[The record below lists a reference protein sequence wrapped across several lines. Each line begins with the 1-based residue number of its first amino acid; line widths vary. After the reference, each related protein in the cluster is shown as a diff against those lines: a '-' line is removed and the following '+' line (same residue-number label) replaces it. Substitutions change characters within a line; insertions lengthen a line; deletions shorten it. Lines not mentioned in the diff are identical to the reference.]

1 MGIAYG
7 AKSDIGLK
15 RTQNEDRFCIDLS
28 LGLYMVCDGMGGHQ
42 AGEVASGLA
51 VEVVQKHLLE
61 GRRDTQAP
69 IIGHYDA
76 SFLSQT
82 NRLASAIRLAN
93 QAIHCEAHHRIDW
106 ARMGTTVVSA
116 VITGQ
121 ILSFAHVGDSRLYL
135 IRDQTIHLLTKDHS
149 LVMEQIRDGLLTEE
163 EAERSAQRHIV
174 TRALGVE
181 ATVDVEMGELP
192 IINGDVLLLCSDG
205 LTRGVSSR
213 DIVRAVHDHADLQTA
228 SEKLI
233 ALANAAGGEDNT
245 TVILVACQNGRRP
258 AVWHRIRDLICR
270 RKTGVSN

>member
-121 ILSFAHVGDSRLYL
+121 ILSDNAPMLAFIRRLGFE
-135 IRDQTIHLLTKDHS
+135 IRRIPDEPD
-149 LVMEQIRDGLLTEE
+149 V
-163 EAERSAQRHIV
+163 
-174 TRALGVE
+174 VE
-181 ATVDVEMGELP
+181 ARL
-192 IINGDVLLLCSDG
+192 NL
-205 LTRGVSSR
+205 
-213 DIVRAVHDHADLQTA
+213 
-228 SEKLI
+228 
-233 ALANAAGGEDNT
+233 
-245 TVILVACQNGRRP
+245 
-258 AVWHRIRDLICR
+258 
-270 RKTGVSN
+270 